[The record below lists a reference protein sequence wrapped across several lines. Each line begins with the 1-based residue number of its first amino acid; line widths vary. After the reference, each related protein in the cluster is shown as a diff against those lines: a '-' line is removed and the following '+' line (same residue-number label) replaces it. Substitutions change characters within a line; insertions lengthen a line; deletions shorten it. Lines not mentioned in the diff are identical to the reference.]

1 MDQWND
7 RSHSVVIK
15 IDQLL
20 YDRSVVRIFIQLW
33 LTDRSVVIWS
43 ISSAYF
49 HSVVTKRAVVIWS
62 ISCAYFHSVVTIKT
76 DQLFYDRSVVRIFIQ
91 LSIKLT
97 RRTKRKESWLNN
109 RNQFISSS
117 PKSRKQMLRLILLT
131 ATMKMKCCYSNQFVK
146 DWCEILK
153 AHQTKAIP
161 FSSRQE
167 PVRSRSRILG

>member
-1 MDQWND
+1 MIDQLCVF
-7 RSHSVVIK
+7 SFSCFIQLLLKSISCAYFHSVVTIK

-33 LTDRSVVIWS
+33 
-43 ISSAYF
+43 
-49 HSVVTKRAVVIWS
+49 
-62 ISCAYFHSVVTIKT
+62 
-76 DQLFYDRSVVRIFIQ
+76 
-91 LSIKLT
+91 IKLT
-97 RRTKRKESWLNN
+97 RRTKRNESWLNN
-109 RNQFISSS
+109 RNQSISSW

-153 AHQTKAIP
+153 AHQTKGMP

-167 PVRSRSRILG
+167 PVWSRSRILG